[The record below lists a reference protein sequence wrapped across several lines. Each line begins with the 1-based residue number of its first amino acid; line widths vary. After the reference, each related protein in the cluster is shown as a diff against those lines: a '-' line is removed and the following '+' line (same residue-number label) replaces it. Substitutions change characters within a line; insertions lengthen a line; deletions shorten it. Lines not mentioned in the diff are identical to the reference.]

1 MAGPG
6 LLDRLLGFGRR
17 PVRQAG
23 AIPYAV
29 RDGAVVVLLITSRRT
44 GRWIFPKGGLVDGLD
59 EPAAAAR
66 EAWEE
71 AGVRGR
77 VGRTCLGLRRAYKIR
92 GRTAVPLEIAMYPLR
107 VEREADDWPERD
119 QRRRCWLPVAE
130 ARRRVRDRALARMID
145 RLAEDAASR

>member
-1 MAGPG
+1 MPRPG
-6 LLDRLLGFGRR
+6 LLGRLFGGLGRR

-44 GRWIFPKGGLVDGLD
+44 GRWIFPKGGLIDGLD

-77 VGRTCLGLRRAYKIR
+77 VDPVRLGLHRSYKMR
-92 GRTAVPLEIAMYPLR
+92 GPRPAPLEIAMYPLR
-107 VEREADDWPERD
+107 VEHEADDWPERD
-119 QRRRCWLPVAE
+119 QRRRCWAPLAE

-145 RLAEDAASR
+145 RLAEAAAS